1 MSRFVAGGKG
11 GKHQA
16 MEGPIDPEVRV
27 FAVLDS
33 NIVQHRS
40 G

>member
-1 MSRFVAGGKG
+1 MSSFVAVGKG

-16 MEGPIDPEVRV
+16 IEGPIDPEVRV

-33 NIVQHRS
+33 NILQHGS